1 MLALLCLP
9 ETPPAPGERRGQRR
23 PPASSM
29 GTMERSLLAAGIVE
43 RDETNDVL
51 GVWSYP
57 GVDAATEQVTI
68 ARSCLASAG
77 SEDEGAYPTRT
88 VVSRYGGQYVYQC
101 TRNAG
106 ECKELAKVTHFSVYV
121 IAKDFHPELFMELAR
136 VFAAAYAKAGDPVH
150 VLQAF
155 LSVFA
160 RGAVGSYNA
169 AEYDIQQSMVA
180 APLKQNIALFG
191 ESFILLW
198 VAMLLKKRIVVYCD
212 EAPRLLEF
220 LRCLPLLVWHRKYF
234 DCLCP
239 FVQLDDAQLEDLASQ
254 GAYCAGF
261 TDDAV
266 KVRSDLYDVIVDLP
280 AQTLNVNDKAKTDLG
295 MGEFHRNLGS
305 FLAKAAANDEAKNTD
320 IVKGMHSKTAQ
331 LFKKLTVLKEAEQLN
346 LEALE
351 AQQGV
356 SRSFARFLYNVAVSE
371 NMC

>member
-1 MLALLCLP
+1 MRARVRVCL
-9 ETPPAPGERRGQRR
+9 
-23 PPASSM
+23 
-29 GTMERSLLAAGIVE
+29 SL
-43 RDETNDVL
+43 
-51 GVWSYP
+51 WSK
-57 GVDAATEQVTI
+57 VAI
-68 ARSCLASAG
+68 SRSCLTNAG
-77 SEDEGAYPTRT
+77 SEEEDFPTRT
-88 VVSRYGGQYVYQC
+88 IVSRCAGQYLYQC
-101 TRNAG
+101 TRSAG
-106 ECKELAKVTHFSVYV
+106 ESTALAKVTHFSVYV
-121 IAKDFHPELFMELAR
+121 VAKDFHPELYMELAR
-136 VFAAAYAKAGDPVH
+136 IFAAAYAKAGDPVH

-160 RGAVGSYNA
+160 RGAVGSFNA

-180 APLKQNIALFG
+180 GPLKQNISLFG

-220 LRCLPLLVWHRKYF
+220 LRCLPLLVWHRKQF
-234 DCLCP
+234 DCLSP
-239 FVQLDDAQLEDLASQ
+239 FVQLNDAQLEDLASQ

-295 MGEFHRNLGS
+295 MGEFHRNLGT
-305 FLAKAAANDEAKNTD
+305 FLAKAAANDEAKSTD
-320 IVKGMHSKTAQ
+320 IVKGMHAKTAQ
-331 LFKKLTVLKEAEQLN
+331 LFKKLTVLKEADQLN

>member
-1 MLALLCLP
+1 
-9 ETPPAPGERRGQRR
+9 
-23 PPASSM
+23 
-29 GTMERSLLAAGIVE
+29 MERALQAAGIVE

-51 GVWSYP
+51 SVWSYP
-57 GVDAATEQVTI
+57 GVDAITEQVAI
-68 ARSCLASAG
+68 SRSCLVNAG
-77 SEDEGAYPTRT
+77 SEEEEFPTRT
-88 VVSRYGGQYVYQC
+88 IVSRCAGQYVYQC
-101 TRNAG
+101 TRSAG
-106 ECKELAKVTHFSVYV
+106 EATELAKVTHFSVYV
-121 IAKDFHPELFMELAR
+121 VSKDFHPELYMELAR

-160 RGAVGSYNA
+160 RGAVGGFNA

-180 APLKQNIALFG
+180 GPLKQSISLFG

-220 LRCLPLLVWHRKYF
+220 LRCLPLLVWHRKQF
-234 DCLCP
+234 DCLSP
-239 FVQLDDAQLEDLASQ
+239 FVQLDDAQLDDLASQ

-320 IVKGMHSKTAQ
+320 IVKGMHAKTAQ
-331 LFKKLTVLKEAEQLN
+331 LFKKLTVLKEADQLN